1 MLARPRTLLVALGL
15 SAVTPAL
22 AAAQTPEDAGPIV
35 VRAARLLDLS
45 SGEIV
50 RNPVVVVRGERI
62 DAVNPADLPATDH
75 DLDLGDVTLLPGF
88 IDLHTHL
95 AFQISAESFIRPVTE
110 TPSDYAYDAA
120 GHAPV
125 FVMKD
130 GRVFRHD
137 AAGIPEEHASGR

>member
-1 MLARPRTLLVALGL
+1 MLARPRTLLVTLAL

-35 VRAARLLDLS
+35 VRTARL
-45 SGEIV
+45 
-50 RNPVVVVRGERI
+50 
-62 DAVNPADLPATDH
+62 
-75 DLDLGDVTLLPGF
+75 LDLGDVTLLPGF